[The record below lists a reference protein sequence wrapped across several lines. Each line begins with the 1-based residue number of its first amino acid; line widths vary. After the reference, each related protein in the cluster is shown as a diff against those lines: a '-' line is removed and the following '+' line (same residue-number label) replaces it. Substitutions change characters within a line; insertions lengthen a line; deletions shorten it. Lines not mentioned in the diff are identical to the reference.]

1 MRKRILFDTNI
12 IIQREDPK
20 VLSSDFIELNK
31 IINDLNYKIFIH
43 PLSIDDINRDRDEE
57 RKSISLSKIATYSS
71 IEKYPDYNQDETFKS
86 QIGAELK

>member
-1 MRKRILFDTNI
+1 MKKKRILFDTNI

-86 QIGAELK
+86 QIRT